1 MEIVGYWRIIVEN
14 KFVMAI
20 FVFFGLFGSIFMYRT
35 ETSLYRAES
44 QVFVSTPATAID
56 ISALATGSNFSQ
68 QRVKSYAQ
76 IINSPLTLQGVV
88 DQLKLSISAQEL
100 SAKISAV
107 APPDTVL
114 ISITVVDSNPKQAA
128 DIANA
133 TADQFGKYIRTLEN
147 QVGDNQ
153 TPIKVSMVRSASIPG
168 SPFSPIRNIY
178 ILLGLGF
185 GFGIGLGIAMLR
197 KLFDNSIKNQDDLF
211 GLPLLAAIMFDV
223 TASEKPLISSLS
235 RYAVRTEAFR
245 TLRTNIKY
253 VVPSARAKVI
263 AVSSALPNEGK
274 TTTATNLAISLA
286 QGGNRV
292 VIVEADMRRPNVGK
306 YLEIN
311 SKKGGLSHLLQKTG
325 AISLRVI
332 KEQIE
337 KVDVKGLEILCA
349 GTIPSNPSELLGSGN
364 FQDLIDILRRNYEF
378 VIVDCPPLLPVTD
391 AAVVATVT
399 DGVLLVIH
407 AGKTKKPELLGS
419 RAAIESVSS
428 RILGVVLNKI
438 PEQKNSY
445 KYGYRYGYSKGYG
458 KNSSDQTTGT
468 YLPSKDEVYRLERE
482 EFFERIAGKKFKEEL
497 RKESAIYDKKK

>member
-1 MEIVGYWRIIVEN
+1 MELISYWRLIVQN
-14 KFVMAI
+14 KFIMATFI
-20 FVFFGLFGSIFMYRT
+20 FLGLLGSLFMYRT
-35 ETSLYRAES
+35 ETPLYRAES
-44 QVFVSTPATAID
+44 QVFVSTPVTALD
-56 ISALATGSNFSQ
+56 ISALATGSSFSQ

-88 DQLKLSISAQEL
+88 DQLQLNISTQEL
-100 SAKISAV
+100 STKISAV

-114 ISITVVDSNPKQAA
+114 ISITVVDSDPKLSA

-133 TADQFGKYIRTLEN
+133 TADQFGKYIGTLEN
-147 QVGDNQ
+147 QNGDNQ

-185 GFGIGLGIAMLR
+185 GFALGLGVAMVR
-197 KLFDNSIKNQDDLF
+197 KLLDNSIKNEDDLF
-211 GLPLLAAIMFDV
+211 GLPLLAAIMFDI

-311 SKKGGLSHLLQKTG
+311 SKKGGLSHLLQKTS
-325 AISLRVI
+325 ALSLRVI
-332 KEQIE
+332 KQQID
-337 KVDVKGLEILCA
+337 KVDIKGLDILCS

-364 FQDLIDILRRNYEF
+364 FQDVIDILRRNYEF

-391 AAVVATVT
+391 AAVVSTVT
-399 DGVLLVIH
+399 DGVLLVVH
-407 AGKTKKPELLGS
+407 AGKTRKPELLGS

-428 RILGVVLNKI
+428 RILGVALNKI

-445 KYGYRYGYSKGYG
+445 HYGYRYGYSKGYG
-458 KNSSDQTTGT
+458 KNSSDQSTGT
-468 YLPSKDEVYRLERE
+468 YLPSSDEVYRLERE

-497 RKESAIYDKKK
+497 RAESAKYDSKK